1 MIDSLV
7 LENWKT
13 HKRSTFNFRKG
24 TNVLVGVIGSG
35 KSSVLDGICYGLYG
49 TFPALK
55 SSRVSSEDLL
65 TRKPSTAD
73 IAKIEVCFSKNGKK
87 YKVERVLKRNG
98 INEGRLYADE
108 TLIAGPKPTQTTERV
123 EQELGVSYELFVR
136 GVYSEQNQV
145 DYFLKLN
152 PGERKKK
159 FDELLDLQKY
169 EIVRN
174 NANQVALQFK
184 RKQENDA
191 AQLAQLDLVLQQ
203 TDVNELR
210 SRHAQQSL
218 HLKELQSQKVRVADE
233 LVELAKKKMKM
244 EDDWKV
250 LKLLKEKQQ
259 QLHAKQ
265 QLYRDQVAQF
275 ESENPS
281 FAGKTHAD
289 LQSQKQAVLE
299 RYRSL
304 IEKQKQHQMAE
315 LRLQKAI
322 QKEELLQ
329 KNHHQLLQ
337 SIQNR
342 TIEEVEFVE
351 TQILGQL
358 SSCEQKIGE
367 KESLIQESK
376 SKSFALQEKLKHSH
390 EEEKN
395 LASLHASCATCKQT
409 ISNEHKQS
417 LLLQLHAQRTAI
429 QNEQQSLSMQ
439 TQSLVQELQ
448 LIKNELKENQSKQ
461 QSIAVLKSK
470 CAELL
475 RVEKELET
483 AKNETITTKA
493 ALTAMGNTISQADLD
508 AVSKESHAID
518 LALQNALR
526 VQELGKIGLEL
537 DSNQKQMEWFSI
549 SESDVVAISQE
560 HTRMHTQLQ
569 SFERELIA
577 IEQALKDLH
586 ARLQGMDLMQ
596 KEKERMLARLQRSKE
611 VEEAMRVW
619 GNALIS
625 TQQQLREWVLEA
637 VNLALQE
644 LWPQVYPYRDYIHAQ
659 LVADENDYVLRVQE
673 RLGNWVDVESSL
685 SGGER
690 SAAALTLRMAIAF
703 VLTRQL
709 SWMILD
715 EPTHNLDTKSVGMLS
730 QMLRERLPGLV
741 DQIFVITHNPEI
753 EKSATGSLYLLQRE
767 KNEDGMTI
775 PVIKTIDHGTRVE

>member
-13 HKRSTFNFRKG
+13 HKRSEFKFRKG

-87 YKVERVLKRNG
+87 YRVERVLKRTG
-98 INEGRLYADE
+98 INEGRLYVDE

-191 AQLAQLDLVLQQ
+191 AQLSNMETMLQQ

-210 SRHAQQSL
+210 SRHAQQAL
-218 HLKELQSQKVRVADE
+218 QIQELQSQKIRFADE
-233 LVELAKKKMKM
+233 LIALAKKKAKM

-259 QLHAKQ
+259 QLQTKQ
-265 QLYRDQVAQF
+265 QLYRDHVAQF
-275 ESENPS
+275 EKEFPLLS
-281 FAGKTHAD
+281 GKTHGE
-289 LQSQKQAVLE
+289 LQEQKQRVLE
-299 RYRSL
+299 SYRAL
-304 IEKQKQHQMAE
+304 IEKQKQHQLAE
-315 LRLQKAI
+315 MRLQKAL

-329 KNHHQLLQ
+329 KSMQQLQQGL
-337 SIQNR
+337 QNR
-342 TIEEVEFVE
+342 TVDEIEFIE

-358 SSCEQKIGE
+358 ASCEQKLNE
-367 KESLIQESK
+367 REAALQDAK
-376 SKSFALQEKLKHSH
+376 SKLFALQEKMKHTDG
-390 EEEKN
+390 EEKN
-395 LASLHASCATCKQT
+395 LASLHASCATCKQS
-409 ISNEHKQS
+409 ISSEHKQA
-417 LLLQLHAQRTAI
+417 LLHQLAAQRATHQQE
-429 QNEQQSLSMQ
+429 QNTLAAFAQ
-439 TQSLVQELQ
+439 TIATELAQ
-448 LIKNELKENQSKQ
+448 LKLEIKETQSKQ
-461 QSIAVLKSK
+461 QSIHVLKSK

-475 RVEKELET
+475 RVEKEWDASKADVVM
-483 AKNETITTKA
+483 AKQSL
-493 ALTAMGNTISQADLD
+493 ALLGNPISQADLD
-508 AVSKESHAID
+508 GVSKESHSLD

-526 VQELGKIGLEL
+526 VQELGKMGLEL
-537 DSNQKQMEWFSI
+537 DSNHKQMEWFSI
-549 SESDVVAISQE
+549 SEADVVAIAQE
-560 HTRMHTQLQ
+560 HTRMHTQLA
-569 SFERELIA
+569 SSERELVA
-577 IEQALKDLH
+577 VEQSLKDLQ
-586 ARLQGMDLMQ
+586 ARLQSVDLMQ
-596 KEKERMLARLQRSKE
+596 KEKERISARLQRSKE

-644 LWPQVYPYRDYIHAQ
+644 LWPQVYPYRDYVLAK

-715 EPTHNLDTKSVGMLS
+715 EPTHNLDVKSVSMLS
-730 QMLRERLPGLV
+730 DMLRERLPGLV

-767 KNEDGMTI
+767 KNEDGMTV
-775 PVIKTIDHGTRVE
+775 PLLKTIDHGTRVE

>member
-87 YKVERVLKRNG
+87 YKVERILKRSG
-98 INEGRLYADE
+98 INEGRLYVNDA
-108 TLIAGPKPTQTTERV
+108 LIAGPKPTQTTERV

-152 PGERKKK
+152 PGDRKKK

-169 EIVRN
+169 EVVRN

-184 RKQENDA
+184 RKQESDV

-203 TDVNELR
+203 TDINELR
-210 SRHAQQSL
+210 LRHAQQSL
-218 HLKELQSQKVRVADE
+218 HLKELQAQKARVSDE
-233 LVELAKKKMKM
+233 LIELAKKKTKM

-265 QLYRDQVAQF
+265 QLYRDQVTQF
-275 ESENPS
+275 EKENPS
-281 FAGKTHAD
+281 FAGKIHAD
-289 LQSQKQAVLE
+289 LQAQKQVVLE
-299 RYRSL
+299 QYRSL

-329 KNHHQLLQ
+329 KNHQQLMQ
-337 SIQNR
+337 SLQNR
-342 TIEEVEFVE
+342 TVEEIEFVE

-358 SSCEQKIGE
+358 SSCEQKISE
-367 KESLIQESK
+367 KELLIQEAK
-376 SKSFALQEKLKHSH
+376 SKSFALQEKLKHSN

-417 LLLQLHAQRTAI
+417 LLQQLHAQRSTI
-429 QNEQQSLSMQ
+429 QTEQQSLATRAQ
-439 TQSLVQELQ
+439 ALTQELQ
-448 LIKNELKENQSKQ
+448 QLKNEMKENQSKQ

-475 RVEKELET
+475 RVEKELEI
-483 AKNETITTKA
+483 AKSELVAAKTTVIG
-493 ALTAMGNTISQADLD
+493 LGNTISQADLD
-508 AVSKESHAID
+508 TISKQSHSID

-526 VQELGKIGLEL
+526 VQELGKMGLEL

-549 SESDVVAISQE
+549 SEADVVGIAQE

-569 SFERELIA
+569 SFEREIVA
-577 IEQALKDLH
+577 MEQALKDLQG
-586 ARLQGMDLMQ
+586 RLQGMDLMQ
-596 KEKERMLARLQRSKE
+596 KEKERISARLQRSKE

-644 LWPQVYPYRDYIHAQ
+644 LWPQVYPYRDYVQAK
-659 LVADENDYVLRVQE
+659 LVSDENDYVLRVQE

-715 EPTHNLDTKSVGMLS
+715 EPTHNLDDRSVRLLS

-741 DQIFVITHNPEI
+741 DQIFVITHNAEI
-753 EKSATGSLYLLQRE
+753 EKSATGALYLLQRE